1 MTGRAGDG
9 NLYCTAFVRRNRA
22 VADWEG
28 SPVSVPYLTGM
39 LVGLRA
45 LTLADAAQAGAWARG
60 PLAMNATR
68 AEAFLKDA
76 HTDPW
81 NPRRRYLAMVRV
93 EDGEIVGG
101 AAVAGAHARTGQ
113 LDVWAA
119 PWLDPAERD
128 RLCADAVRIAVPW
141 LRDENELMTVTL
153 AVPADAAETIR
164 AAEDLG
170 MVHGATLREHVA
182 RPGGR
187 VDLLEYQ
194 ALNPGWTIPAE
205 EEASGA

>member
-1 MTGRAGDG
+1 
-9 NLYCTAFVRRNRA
+9 
-22 VADWEG
+22 
-28 SPVSVPYLTGM
+28 VSVPYLTGK

-45 LTLADAAQAGAWARG
+45 LTLADAAHAAAWARG
-60 PLAMNATR
+60 PLPINATR
-68 AEAFLKDA
+68 AEAFLKET

-93 EDGEIVGG
+93 GDGEIVGG
-101 AAVAGAHARTGQ
+101 AAVSGANGRTGK

-119 PWLDPAERD
+119 PWFSPEEGD
-128 RLCADAVRIAVPW
+128 RLCADAVRVAVPW
-141 LRDENELMTVTL
+141 LRDDNELMTVTF
-153 AVPADAAETIR
+153 AVPADAAATIR

-170 MVHGATLREHVA
+170 MVLGATFREHVA

-194 ALNPGWTIPAE
+194 ALNSGWTIPVI